1 MQVRKTLH
9 HIFNASAAFV
19 GAVGTALCVPLLA
32 LSLMGFPNG
41 PSSSRPDE
49 NLKFAFGSAA
59 SVALFTAGYRRSIL
73 KLKPQQPT

>member
-1 MQVRKTLH
+1 MQMRKTLH

-19 GAVGTALCVPLLA
+19 GAVGAALCTPLLL

-41 PSSSRPDE
+41 PSSSHPDE
-49 NLKFAFGSAA
+49 NLKYGAGAIASA
-59 SVALFTAGYRRSIL
+59 ALFTAGYRRSIL